1 MQGFP
6 SRKGLLWISLPSSL
20 LLQLLLMLL
29 TKGKLCLPP
38 SLELFPQVSVQS

>member
-20 LLQLLLMLL
+20 LLLMLMLL
-29 TKGKLCLPP
+29 TKGKLRLPA
-38 SLELFPQVSVQS
+38 SLKLFPQVGVKS